1 MLTPDRDWARFCLL
15 AICAACFGADE
26 KGADPVIGGVYA
38 ARELAEDSWTSRGSA
53 WPLAGLRVDDRRAD
67 TLLVQYTVGPEGGAD
82 ADFQYQTDCDCFRS
96 KEDLSFAILVDP
108 KAREFTFQHE
118 EVLLKFRPGEL
129 DLWYFEDG
137 EKRGP
142 YIYRMTYVDTVDL
155 ATHRDPYYSHIG
167 FGLFTPVA
175 RDEPEY
181 WPRQRSVAGCRRDN
195 VGAESRERVDRTD
208 RRGAEE
214 TAIASDGSDFGDM
227 VSFRDCDDC
236 PEMVEIR
243 PGRFWMGC
251 EPGRVFFDDEY
262 PAREVRLESGFAL
275 AKRETTFA
283 EWDACLSRGGC
294 NGHRPNDYYGR
305 GLGDRPV
312 IDVSWNDARAY
323 AAWLSLETG
332 RSYRLPSEAE
342 WEYAARAGA
351 TTAYSW
357 GNEIGRNRANCDACG
372 TRRDIPWT
380 LPAGSFAPNAW
391 GLHDMHGNV
400 WEWVEDCW
408 NSSYAG
414 APSDG
419 RPWLEDACEVR
430 VIRGGAWDSSKPFLR
445 AASRV
450 RRSADL
456 RNIDGGFRVA
466 LTLPD

>member
-1 MLTPDRDWARFCLL
+1 MSPPLRGLAPICLL
-15 AICAACFGADE
+15 AICAAFFSAGE
-26 KGADPVIGGVYA
+26 EGGEPVLGGVYVA
-38 ARELAEDSWTSRGSA
+38 QELLEDRQKPHESI
-53 WPLAGLRVDDRRAD
+53 WPLLALRVDDRRSNA
-67 TLLVQYTVGPEGGAD
+67 LLVKYRFSRELSAD
-82 ADFQYQTDCDCFRS
+82 ADFRYESNCDCFKSIPSLHLTDYRKRAEVS
-96 KEDLSFAILVDP
+96 IQFDASDAINV
-108 KAREFTFQHE
+108 
-118 EVLLKFRPGEL
+118 
-129 DLWYFEDG
+129 WYLEG
-137 EKRGP
+137 AVKKGP
-142 YIYRMTYVDTVDL
+142 YLFRRTYVDTVSL
-155 ATHRDPYYSHIG
+155 STRRDPHHAEIS
-167 FGLFTPVA
+167 FGLFGPLP
-175 RDEPEY
+175 RDEPEQ
-181 WPRQRSVAGCRRDN
+181 WLRQRNLAGCRRDD
-195 VGAESRERVDRTD
+195 VGAEPQEPVDRTD

-214 TAIASDGSDFGDM
+214 TAIASDGAGLGDLGG
-227 VSFRDCDDC
+227 FRDCDYC

-243 PGRFWMGC
+243 AGRFWMGC

-294 NGHRPNDYYGR
+294 NGYRPNDYYGR
-305 GLGDRPV
+305 GPGDRPV

-357 GNEIGRNRANCDACG
+357 GNEIGQNRANCGECG

-380 LPAGSFAPNAW
+380 LPAGSFASNAW

-400 WEWVEDCW
+400 WEWVQDCW

-430 VIRGGAWDSSKPFLR
+430 VIRGGAWDSSKLFLR

-450 RRSADL
+450 RRSANL

-466 LTLPD
+466 LTLAE